1 MDQAAPKNVNEAM
14 SVQEFLGLLEGQ
26 LDMPQGTLI
35 GHKTLAG
42 LNGWDSMAAVVF
54 MALADERLGITLSG
68 DDIAK
73 AKRVDDLL
81 SLVRVRLA
89 S

>member
-1 MDQAAPKNVNEAM
+1 MDQAASGNANEAM
-14 SVQEFLGLLEGQ
+14 SVQEFLSLLEGH
-26 LDMPQGTLI
+26 LDMPQGALKE
-35 GHKTLAG
+35 HQTLAG

-68 DDIAK
+68 NDIAK
-73 AKRVDDLL
+73 AKKVDDLL